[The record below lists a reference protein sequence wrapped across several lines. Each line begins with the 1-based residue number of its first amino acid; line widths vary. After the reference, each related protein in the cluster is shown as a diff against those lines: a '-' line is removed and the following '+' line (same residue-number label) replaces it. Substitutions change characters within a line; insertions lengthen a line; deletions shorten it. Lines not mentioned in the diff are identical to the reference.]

1 MGPTEEWM
9 PEVHGIHSKILLQ
22 TPFLLSLAYLPEAH
36 TVQTILLPQK
46 VSMIFLLPSDSIL
59 KSLASRILLDW
70 VATYLSHV
78 IFMVLC
84 QKDDYMSILQMRK
97 LRQRQIET
105 LNSYPQLLGCKTET
119 FAKFC
124 LILAMFFPILLY
136 ALLIP

>member
-1 MGPTEEWM
+1 MQGKAGKEKALLWVPLPSMSPNWHCSTTAGWEQEDIMGPTEEWM

-46 VSMIFLLPSDSIL
+46 VYMVFLLPSDSIL
-59 KSLASRILLDW
+59 KSLASRILIGW
-70 VATYLSHV
+70 VPTYLSHI

-97 LRQRQIET
+97 LR
-105 LNSYPQLLGCKTET
+105 LGS
-119 FAKFC
+119 
-124 LILAMFFPILLY
+124 
-136 ALLIP
+136 